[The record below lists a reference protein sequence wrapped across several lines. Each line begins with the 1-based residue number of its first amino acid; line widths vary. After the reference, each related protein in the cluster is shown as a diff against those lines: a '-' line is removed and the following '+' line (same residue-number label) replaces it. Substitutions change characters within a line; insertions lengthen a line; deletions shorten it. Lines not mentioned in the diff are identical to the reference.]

1 MRLAQCAGQSTLEPV
16 PAAWPEVARS
26 AIRALQHEFHHA
38 DKQRREHHAWLLRE
52 QSRRLQE
59 LVGGG
64 PGFDPAA
71 ALAVGSPDAPRPPRA
86 PAPFIGASAAHLDG
100 DQRYAV
106 GLGVTPGVTWLWGP
120 PGTGKTATLST
131 LITQLAEKDLR
142 VLLTAP
148 TGAALDVTVNAV
160 LKQSPALAGDAL
172 IRLGPDLGQES
183 GPDLRQA
190 CRDARVVAAL
200 AHQVVQPALR
210 GLTFDVVVLDEANM
224 ISAALAMLVAGA
236 GSGHTVMAGDFRQL
250 SPSAQAG
257 TLDVLDWLHRSP
269 FERAGIA
276 QAVARGERPPGLAVL
291 TGQHRMRDDIGRVV
305 NRAFYPENPLR
316 IAGTVSKRRR
326 PRRAPWATSELLLLD
341 TSGLRPRTTGS
352 RYNVTHLQLNA
363 ALVGSGSAIRSLGLV
378 TPFALQARL
387 LGALLPE
394 NRGAAWSASTV
405 HGFQG
410 GERDVVVYDT
420 VDTGYGIRNLHQWYT
435 DGHDGS
441 AGARLL
447 NVAASRAREHLVIV
461 GAMDSLHCWDTDRDA
476 VWTFFEELE
485 VRAEHLDW
493 QDLLYDSPVTEH
505 VTRNLIDRLRLD
517 LRRAATVDMWLPR
530 AELVNL
536 PPLIR
541 HLKAAPA
548 GRATIWVEPDAHG
561 GLPQQALQAWRE
573 GVNIRPLTPMPESF
587 AVIGDVVWSAANAL
601 LGPAPGQILRT
612 EHPALAAAIR
622 HAQRRHSALAPG
634 SGLPAQRCA
643 RCRRPLVRFETSIR
657 GLPAIRHE
665 CHACARSA
673 TRRILR

>member
-1 MRLAQCAGQSTLEPV
+1 MRLAQCVGQSALEPV

-26 AIRALQHEFHHA
+26 AIRALQHELHHA
-38 DKQRREHHAWLLRE
+38 DKQRRKQHAWSLRE
-52 QSRRLQE
+52 QSRRLRE

-71 ALAVGSPDAPRPPRA
+71 ALAVGCPDAPRPPRA
-86 PAPFIGASAAHLDG
+86 PAPFIGASAAHLDA

-131 LITQLAEKDLR
+131 LITQLAEKGLR
-142 VLLTAP
+142 VLLAAP
-148 TGAALDVTVNAV
+148 TGAALDVTVSAV

-172 IRLGPDLGQES
+172 IRLGPSPAPE
-183 GPDLRQA
+183 LRQA
-190 CRDARVVAAL
+190 CRAARVVAAL

-224 ISAALAMLVAGA
+224 TSAALAMLVAGS
-236 GSGHTVMAGDFRQL
+236 GTGHTVLAGDFRQL
-250 SPSAQAG
+250 SPSAQAC

-276 QAVARGERPPGLAVL
+276 QAVARGEHPPGLAVL

-326 PRRAPWATSELLLLD
+326 PRRAPWATSELLLMD

-378 TPFALQARL
+378 APFAPQARL
-387 LGALLPE
+387 LAALLPE
-394 NRGAAWSASTV
+394 NRTATWSASTV

-435 DGHDGS
+435 DGHHGS

-447 NVAASRAREHLVIV
+447 NVAASRAREHLVLV

-476 VWTFFEELE
+476 VGIFFEELA
-485 VRAEHLDW
+485 VRAGHLDW
-493 QDLLYDSPVTEH
+493 QDLLHDSRVTEH
-505 VTRNLIDRLRLD
+505 VTRHLIDRLRLD

-530 AELVNL
+530 ADLVNL
-536 PPLIR
+536 PPLIH
-541 HLKAAPA
+541 HLKTVPA

-561 GLPQQALQAWRE
+561 GLPAQALQAWRE

-601 LGPAPGQILRT
+601 LGPAPGEILRT

-622 HAQRRHSALAPG
+622 HAQRRRSTLAPG
-634 SGLPAQRCA
+634 SGRPAQRCA
-643 RCRRPLVRFETSIR
+643 RCSRPLVRLETSAL
-657 GLPAIRHE
+657 GLPVIRHE
-665 CHACARSA
+665 CHACVRSA
-673 TRRILR
+673 GHRAMV